1 MGMDIAAK
9 AYMAYYF
16 VLGCTYAFMPE
27 KPLEDSFPGLT
38 GQDHYVTK
46 LYHEV
51 LGGLSF
57 MLFLGCCPGT
67 MGILMGTMAFACTMA
82 KHKFVDHVEPPIPVQ
97 AMVRSDS
104 LALSFPRLTHDP
116 NKQGASCLLL
126 ALYGHV
132 KKSNIGKWAFMA
144 FNALNAFVFFTDTET
159 VILESFPNLS
169 TSSKGFFA
177 ASKCIEVAGTFC
189 LAQVLSNCPPPLGRA
204 MGMTAFCALIYKHR
218 TVDNIGP
225 PPPVLG
231 AIIVVTLLQYYSYLT
246 KGGSKVADKED
257 AKNK

>member
-1 MGMDIAAK
+1 MG
-9 AYMAYYF
+9 
-16 VLGCTYAFMPE
+16 
-27 KPLEDSFPGLT
+27 
-38 GQDHYVTK
+38 
-46 LYHEV
+46 
-51 LGGLSF
+51 
-57 MLFLGCCPGT
+57 
-67 MGILMGTMAFACTMA
+67 
-82 KHKFVDHVEPPIPVQ
+82 
-97 AMVRSDS
+97 
-104 LALSFPRLTHDP
+104 
-116 NKQGASCLLL
+116 LLL

-177 ASKCIEVAGTFC
+177 ASKCIEVAGIFC

-246 KGGSKVADKED
+246 KGGSKVATRKMLKTSKESYVLFVLCCFCVCYESHGFVV
-257 AKNK
+257 

>member
-104 LALSFPRLTHDP
+104 RSFLSFPRLTHDLNEKKTGCILP
-116 NKQGASCLLL
+116 SSCTVRICQEIEHWKMGLHGVQCFECVRVLHR
-126 ALYGHV
+126 YGDRHPREF
-132 KKSNIGKWAFMA
+132 S
-144 FNALNAFVFFTDTET
+144 ESQY
-159 VILESFPNLS
+159 ILERFLRSL
-169 TSSKGFFA
+169 
-177 ASKCIEVAGTFC
+177 E
-189 LAQVLSNCPPPLGRA
+189 
-204 MGMTAFCALIYKHR
+204 MY
-218 TVDNIGP
+218 
-225 PPPVLG
+225 
-231 AIIVVTLLQYYSYLT
+231 
-246 KGGSKVADKED
+246 
-257 AKNK
+257 